1 MTGTVLRLPSATDS
15 GIIRSEDGSETA
27 FTASAIVAGSDA
39 LTIGCRVRFD
49 FDRSWSNITSVRLL
63 PVVHHTDDA
72 FELRYVG
79 FEQIRNVRC
88 YQFDVVAGGQT
99 TRRLAV
105 TADLA
110 LFLKHQVNMQ
120 EGPGLCSRKLNAL
133 LEACPE
139 TGSCELENED
149 VAAYASAKAAVAK
162 RTTRSRAFSS
172 RRKHGPAPPTPWHRP
187 SGSL

>member
-1 MTGTVLRLPSATDS
+1 VSVSTSTVPV
-15 GIIRSEDGSETA
+15 E
-27 FTASAIVAGSDA
+27 FT
-39 LTIGCRVRFD
+39 T
-49 FDRSWSNITSVRLL
+49 VRLL

-88 YQFDVVAGGQT
+88 YQFDVVAVDKPP
-99 TRRLAV
+99 A
-105 TADLA
+105 A
-110 LFLKHQVNMQ
+110 LPLPRIWRVP
-120 EGPGLCSRKLNAL
+120 ETSGEYAGGPGLCSRKLNAL